1 LRFRRS
7 YQGSVGRKSEKVMT
21 DRGFPYDYLRCEEP
35 DAFGGRVCVAFFVEN
50 GLKVYDGSDGY
61 HDDDIGRA
69 LARKL

>member
-1 LRFRRS
+1 
-7 YQGSVGRKSEKVMT
+7 MT